1 MEDWALPDR
10 PRSVNARLLAMPDR
24 TFFTPHLGSAV
35 ERIRRDIAMQAA
47 MDVVEVLH
55 GRRPPHAINQPAA

>member
-1 MEDWALPDR
+1 
-10 PRSVNARLLAMPDR
+10 VNARLLAMPDR

-47 MDVVEVLH
+47 MDVVEVLN